1 MNQLTTVRIELQKLF
16 VKTVIVALLR
26 LGASIPKSICLSVLQ
41 KLQKLKQN
49 FTKFTNCELQHL
61 TILYIT
67 LQHLQNIANH
77 Y

>member
-1 MNQLTTVRIELQKLF
+1 MDHNQLTTVRIELKKLF
-16 VKTVIVALLR
+16 VKTVIVALP
-26 LGASIPKSICLSVLQ
+26 S
-41 KLQKLKQN
+41 KLQKLKPN
-49 FTKFTNCELQHL
+49 FTNFTNCELQHL